1 MPEPVVTK
9 FGCIRGNANEDMWIV
24 RGPVLMHT
32 HRQGAWHRAFGLGRN
47 ARCYVVQFM
56 SACGGWMGAP
66 HMRWV
71 IVFHN
76 EVVGHA
82 YGVLVKHIESF
93 HVQCE

>member
-1 MPEPVVTK
+1 
-9 FGCIRGNANEDMWIV
+9 
-24 RGPVLMHT
+24 
-32 HRQGAWHRAFGLGRN
+32 
-47 ARCYVVQFM
+47 
-56 SACGGWMGAP
+56 MGAP

-93 HVQCE
+93 HVQC